1 MATESIGTLIPT
13 AIPGYTDSADIQAAL
28 RAYHYGSYSYDPANT
43 SPASLITPSI
53 AKTIYDL
60 QETTSSFVTLDGV
73 QTLTNKT
80 LTSPTVSGLYL
91 SDSSI
96 TIEGA
101 STNTHQTTLTVVDP
115 TQDNTITFPNT
126 SGNLVI
132 DNFSQTL
139 TNKTISGANNTLTV
153 RLAND
158 VSGTLPVANGG
169 TGITSFGTGIAT
181 FLGTPS
187 SANLATAVTDE
198 TGSGALVFATSPTL
212 VTPVLGV
219 ATGTSFNSITGLSS
233 TNPAA
238 LGAAAPGIGTTTA
251 RADHVHPTTG
261 LGLTASGLNQFASTT
276 SSQLAGVISDETG
289 SGALVFGTSPTLT
302 APIINLATNT
312 QTGTTYTPILSDN
325 GKLVTLDNASSIT
338 LTVPTN
344 ISVSYATG
352 AQINLLQLGLGQVTV
367 VGDTGV
373 TVYST
378 PGANFRAQ
386 YSAATLIKLDTD
398 TWLLTGDLS
407 A

>member
-139 TNKTISGANNTLTV
+139 TNKTINGANNTLTV
-153 RLAND
+153 RLASD

-238 LGAAAPGIGTTTA
+238 LGAVAVGVGTTTA

-302 APIINLATNT
+302 APIINLATNA